1 MIENNWP
8 SYHITAWKN
17 WINDPNGLVY
27 YQGKYHAFYQHHPY
41 EHKWGPMHW
50 GHVISDDLYHW
61 EHLPIALYPDENGT
75 CFSGSAI
82 VDHDN
87 VSGLGKDGIAPL
99 LLFYTADLN
108 GESESQCIAYSLD
121 GVNFEKYEGNPILEH
136 SKYKDFR
143 DPKVFY
149 YEADNA
155 WKMIISVFDHIKIF
169 ESKNLL
175 DWNLINTFSTKS
187 VINGVWECP
196 DLFPLQFNDET
207 YWVLILS
214 VGPKPGE
221 GSTRTQYFIG
231 DFDGK
236 NFTPLESSDSIRFID
251 YGLDNYAITSFSE
264 TDERIMITWAQN
276 GYYAPATPQYG
287 YCGQLSAPRIPFLFE
302 DNSGNL
308 SLGFRPVDLPETI
321 NSSELETHSSEG
333 KMYVELSNKPLLIE
347 FDLDSDANFEL
358 ELYNDSGE
366 TLSFSKEGTELIL
379 DRSETLGN
387 IDHEAFQHDFFKIH
401 KADQKLNAP
410 SNYFVFLDS
419 HLLEIYA
426 ENGTN
431 VFTSTIYP
439 KSPLDKAKISE
450 NTKAKFI
457 ELDRFK
463 PAISVENLAKMNLK
477 EDE

>member
-1 MIENNWP
+1 MFENNWP

-27 YQGKYHAFYQHHPY
+27 YQGKYHVFYQHHPY

-121 GVNFEKYEGNPILEH
+121 GFNFEKYEGNPILEH
-136 SKYKDFR
+136 SEYRDFR

-149 YEADNA
+149 YEPDNA
-155 WKMIISVFDHIKIF
+155 WKMIISVFDHIEIF
-169 ESKNLL
+169 ESTNLL

-196 DLFPLQFNDET
+196 DLFPLQFNDKT

-236 NFTPLESSDSIRFID
+236 NFTPLESSNNIRFID
-251 YGLDNYAITSFSE
+251 SGLDNYAITSFSDTE
-264 TDERIMITWAQN
+264 ERIMITWAQN
-276 GYYAPATPQYG
+276 GYYAPATPKYG

-302 DNSGNL
+302 DISGNL
-308 SLGFRPVDLPETI
+308 SLGFKPVALPDTI
-321 NSSELETHSSEG
+321 NSSELRTHSSEG
-333 KMYVELSNKPLLIE
+333 NIYAELSNKPLLIE
-347 FDLDSDANFEL
+347 FNLNSDANFEL
-358 ELYNDSGE
+358 ELYNNSGE

-379 DRSETLGN
+379 DRSKALEN
-387 IDHEAFQHDFFKIH
+387 INHEAFQEDFFKIH
-401 KADQKLNAP
+401 KADQKLNEP
-410 SNYFVFLDS
+410 SNYFIFLDS

-426 ENGTN
+426 ENGAN

-439 KSPLDKAKISE
+439 KSPLNKAKISE
-450 NTKAKFI
+450 NTKAKFT
-457 ELDRFK
+457 ELDTFK
-463 PAISVENLAKMNLK
+463 PAISVENLTKMNLK
-477 EDE
+477 KDV